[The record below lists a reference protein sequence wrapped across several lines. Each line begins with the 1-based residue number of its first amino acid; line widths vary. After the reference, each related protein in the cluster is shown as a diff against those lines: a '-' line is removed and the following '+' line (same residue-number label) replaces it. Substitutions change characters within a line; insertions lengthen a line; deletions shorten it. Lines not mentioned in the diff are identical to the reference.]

1 MNASDSLRNGLETEQ
16 PRAGNTGR
24 SEAVTTGLEHRR
36 EGKLTPS
43 FSQNAPGPSTGALSM
58 AHHYALPAELARPV
72 ADGTLSR
79 TDALSGMLA
88 GTLAADRRKQLEGY
102 DPFEVFKLQRHLFF
116 QHLRQ
121 LEIAHAIAEQQ
132 EWLRRRRHG

>member
-1 MNASDSLRNGLETEQ
+1 MNASRLNRFHVNAERPG
-16 PRAGNTGR
+16 GNRG
-24 SEAVTTGLEHRR
+24 AVALSTGLEPMRKQ
-36 EGKLTPS
+36 ELTPCS
-43 FSQNAPGPSTGALSM
+43 SQNAPGASTGALSM